1 MTSANTMI
9 LHALQEMVCAEKNI
23 SRGDKEKALGHIK
36 LAEGSMQEMARRVR
50 NLTRT
55 VTGLRK
61 RAEGMHDKCK
71 G

>member
-1 MTSANTMI
+1 MQKKTS
-9 LHALQEMVCAEKNI
+9 VV
-23 SRGDKEKALGHIK
+23 GDKEKALGHIR
-36 LAEGSMQEMARRVR
+36 LAEGSIQEMTRRDKEF
-50 NLTRT
+50 NSKST

>member
-36 LAEGSMQEMARRVR
+36 LGRRFYAGNDPESKEFNSDSDR
-50 NLTRT
+50 IT
-55 VTGLRK
+55 K
-61 RAEGMHDKCK
+61 K
-71 G
+71 GGGNA